1 MDIKQPK
8 DCDNIV
14 KNALNQFNELYT
26 DEINYKYLVKLYND
40 VIESHKQRL

>member
-8 DCDNIV
+8 RLYIV
-14 KNALNQFNELYT
+14 KNPINELYT
-26 DEINYKYLVKLYND
+26 DEINYNIVKLYND